1 MSRSI
6 FLLISVISSEGG
18 RHYNSGNID
27 AEGNRKVYCQQNS
40 SHKHYFYQNADTRT
54 VPVLY
59 FMMIISCIE
68 LIGSNN

>member
-27 AEGNRKVYCQQNS
+27 AVGNRKVYCQQNS

-54 VPVLY
+54 VLY
-59 FMMIISCIE
+59 FIMIISSIG